1 MADIIVIAIL
11 LAVVVSAIAYIRREK
26 KRGAVCIGCPH
37 AGTCAKKLQGG
48 CDHSGTNQMNPIYK
62 AIKRL

>member
-48 CDHSGTNQMNPIYK
+48 CDHSGTN
-62 AIKRL
+62 